1 MYLKKTIIEAMIIL
15 EQKYLLFVI
24 SIIRPI
30 RSHSRANPIFSYCTS
45 ASIKSCRM
53 EFGMSHL
60 FPSFLAA
67 FGQALRW
74 SHCQYFHRRQY
85 YFHSIFLVDA
95 QNATQIL
102 TQDPCVSY
110 LSRIGCSAIVDL
122 CQQNHCR
129 TSTNYCAQSPANSCS
144 SRPCLLQSYAS
155 SIL

>member
-30 RSHSRANPIFSYCTS
+30 RSHSRAIPRFSYCTS
-45 ASIKSCRM
+45 AAIKFCRM
-53 EFGMSHL
+53 EFGMPHL
-60 FPSFLAA
+60 FSSFFAA
-67 FGQALRW
+67 FGQALQW
-74 SHCQYFHRRQY
+74 SHCQYFHSRQY

-102 TQDPCVSY
+102 SQDPCVSY
-110 LSRIGCSAIVDL
+110 LNHIGCIAIVDL
-122 CQQNHCR
+122 CQQNHCT

-144 SRPCLLQSYAS
+144 SRSCLLNSYAS
-155 SIL
+155 SIF